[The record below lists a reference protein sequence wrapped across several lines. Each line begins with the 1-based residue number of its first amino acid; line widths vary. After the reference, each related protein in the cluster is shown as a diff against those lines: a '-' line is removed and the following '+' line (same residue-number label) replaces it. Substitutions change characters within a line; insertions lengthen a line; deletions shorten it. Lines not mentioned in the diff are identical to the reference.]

1 MTTSWFPISRSALA
15 SLALALGLAA
25 PGARAQPKDKDA
37 AAAAEAHFKKGRAA
51 HEAGDLEVAAT
62 EYAAAYDLY
71 PDPELLY
78 NLGQVNRLMGK
89 SATAIDYYERY
100 IAADPDGRAVD
111 RAHRYIAILE
121 KKLEEEKGD
130 AGEHGSESS
139 PPPRDETPPHRVV
152 ASSPSPPQRDEGGGL
167 GTRRWAAVGLAVAG
181 VAGLGVGV
189 AYGVKA
195 RRLSNEVSDGDAIG
209 AGWDQS
215 ELDKFDQ
222 GQSAERRQIVATV
235 AGGALLAAGAV
246 LWFVGSTHGDSEKPR
261 TAAVPALGPDNVGLA
276 ISGSF

>member
-1 MTTSWFPISRSALA
+1 MAA
-15 SLALALGLAA
+15 VALALALAA
-25 PGARAQPKDKDA
+25 PAARAQPKDA
-37 AAAAEAHFKKGRAA
+37 AKKAEAHFKKGRAA
-51 HEAGDLEVAAT
+51 HEAGDLEVAAA
-62 EYAAAYDLY
+62 EYEAAYELY

-100 IAADPDGRAVD
+100 IAADPDGRAVE

-121 KKLEEEKGD
+121 KKLEEEKGEKGEKVDEGGERRGD
-130 AGEHGSESS
+130 AKAS
-139 PPPRDETPPHRVV
+139 PPAGATRPPRGDDPPP
-152 ASSPSPPQRDEGGGL
+152 AAPGPRDEGGGL

-181 VAGLGVGV
+181 LAGLGVGV

-195 RRLSNEVSDGDAIG
+195 RRLSDEVSDGDSIG
-209 AGWDQS
+209 SGWDQS

-222 GQSAERRQIVATV
+222 GESAERRQIVATV

-246 LWFVGSTHGDSEKPR
+246 LWFVGSSDDGGEEPR
-261 TAAVPALGPDNVGLA
+261 AAAAPMLGPNNVGLA